1 MPGNDWFIEGKT
13 TLMRRLLLLTAV
25 IAAFLTVPALAQDE
39 TIALT
44 FPSAVY
50 DVSGTVNV
58 RGTVNLPNLQGYY
71 LEVAPYDPSVP
82 DTQARW
88 TPVTLPSK
96 KLVTNDVLG
105 AWQTGLVPD
114 GIYRLRLH
122 VVLQG
127 GESRF
132 VVVGPIRVGNQLQR
146 PAGEQP
152 VAVVPTVAAP
162 TAAPTEPPAPQP
174 TATPITHPQVVS
186 ALPIPVGGQIA
197 DFDDAGIKAVQDAGF
212 TWIKWQIPFTVGDDS
227 LVNVARD
234 RINYTHEHGLKVLLS
249 IKGTKEQIAQTGAA
263 AYFPLYATFVGKIA
277 AMHPD
282 AIEVWNE
289 ENIDREW
296 PSGQISG
303 RSYTQMLS
311 AAYTAIKAVDPQV
324 MVISGAPAP
333 TGFFGGGCSAA
344 GCDDAPYL
352 RAMANAGAAQSLD
365 CVGIHYNEGIVPPS
379 ASSGDPRGN
388 SSHYTRYFPSMVN
401 TYRQIFP
408 GKPLCFTELGYLT
421 GDGFSQSLPTAFNWA
436 ATTSVKEQ
444 AQWLHDVVQIAAQ
457 MSSVKIE
464 LITIFNI
471 DYKNFDQDPQAGYA
485 IIRPDGSCPAC
496 DAIATLKTAGGVG

>member
-1 MPGNDWFIEGKT
+1 
-13 TLMRRLLLLTAV
+13 MRRLLFLAV
-25 IAAFLTVPALAQDE
+25 LIAAVLTVPALAQDE

-44 FPSAVY
+44 FPLAVY
-50 DVSGTVNV
+50 DVSGTVSV
-58 RGTVNLPNLQGYY
+58 RGTVNLQNLQAYY
-71 LEVAPYDPSVP
+71 LEVAPYDESVP

-88 TPVTLPSK
+88 TPVSLPSK
-96 KLVTNDVLG
+96 KLVTNDVLA
-105 AWQTGLVPD
+105 AWQTTRISD
-114 GIYRLRLH
+114 GVYRLRLH

-132 VVVGPIRVGNQLQR
+132 VVVGPIRVGNRLER
-146 PAGEQP
+146 PAGEQT
-152 VAVVPTVAAP
+152 VATAPTVAAP
-162 TAAPTEPPAPQP
+162 TQPAAPPP
-174 TATPITHPQVVS
+174 TATPIVHPQPENL
-186 ALPIPVGGQIA
+186 LPLPVGGQIA
-197 DFDDAGIKAVQDAGF
+197 NFNDAGIKAVRDAGF
-212 TWIKWQIPFTVGDDS
+212 TWIKWQIPFSVGDDS
-227 LVNVARD
+227 LINVARD
-234 RINYTHEHGLKVLLS
+234 RINYTHENGLKVLLS
-249 IKGTKEQIAQTGAA
+249 VKGTKEQIAQTGAT
-263 AYFPLYATFVGKIA
+263 AYFPLYAAFVGQIA

-311 AAYTAIKAVDPQV
+311 AAYTSIKAADPEV

-352 RAMANAGAAQSLD
+352 RAMVNAGASQYID

-388 SSHYTRYFPSMVN
+388 SGHYTRYFPTMVS
-401 TYRQIFP
+401 TYHAIFP
-408 GKPLCFTELGYLT
+408 DKPLCFTELGYLS
-421 GDGFSQSLPTAFNWA
+421 GHGFNQPLPNAFNWA
-436 ATTSVKEQ
+436 ANTSVQEQ
-444 AQWLHDVVQIAAQ
+444 AQWLRDVVQIAAQ

-471 DYKNFDQDPQAGYA
+471 DYTNFDQDPQAGYA

-496 DAIATLKTAGGVG
+496 DAIATLKSSGGVG